1 MILTVEKMRSISLLK
16 QFLKIRVISK
26 TKKIKKYFN
35 KNIVLS
41 EEDDK
46 RFQSSNRCWICNKL
60 LDVGDNKVRGHDH
73 VTKNIEVLLI

>member
-1 MILTVEKMRSISLLK
+1 MRSISLLK

-60 LDVGDNKVRGHDH
+60 LDVGENKVRGYDH